1 MVRAK
6 GLGKGL
12 DALFS
17 SGKPINDDQAA
28 GPLLTLPVDGLRP
41 GKFQPRTQMD
51 DEAITELSE
60 SIRSQGVIQPLIV
73 RPLPNGKHE
82 IIAGERRWRA
92 AQKAGLKLVPVVI
105 KNSDDKSAMAMALI
119 ENIQREDLN
128 AIDEAIGIKRLIE
141 EFEMTHGAVARILG
155 KSRSTVTNLQR
166 LLSLAQPV
174 QEMLRDQRIEMG
186 HARSLLGLDTSR
198 QVDLAKRII
207 ALNLTVREVES
218 LVGAASTRLG
228 GKGKANQASQNIDR
242 DTVNLQEQLAQHLGL
257 PVKIT
262 QSKRGSGK
270 ITLTYSDLDGLE
282 VLLAKLRA

>member
-17 SGKPINDDQAA
+17 SGKPANSDSQE
-28 GPLLTLPVDGLRP
+28 PVVTLPIDGLQP
-41 GKFQPRTQMD
+41 GKFQPRTRMD
-51 DEAITELSE
+51 ENAIAELSE
-60 SIRSQGVIQPLIV
+60 SIRSQGIIQPLVV
-73 RPLPNGKHE
+73 RALSSGQHE

-92 AQKAGLKLVPVVI
+92 AQKAGLNAVPVVV
-105 KNSDDKSAMAMALI
+105 KNTDDKSAMAMALI

-141 EFEMTHGAVARILG
+141 EFEITHEAVARILG

-166 LLSLAQPV
+166 LLSLAPSV
-174 QEMLRDQRIEMG
+174 QQMLREQRLEMG
-186 HARSLLGLDTSR
+186 HARSLLVLDAAR
-198 QVDLAKRII
+198 QADLAKRIV

-218 LVGAASTRLG
+218 LVGAVNVRVG
-228 GKGKANQASQNIDR
+228 GKAKNRQSRQTPDQ
-242 DTVNLQEQLAQHLGL
+242 DTVNLQEGLAQHLGL

-262 QSKRGSGK
+262 NTKRGSGK
-270 ITLTYSDLDGLE
+270 IVLSYSDLDELE

>member
-17 SGKPINDDQAA
+17 SGKPANSDS
-28 GPLLTLPVDGLRP
+28 PEPVVTLPIDGLQP
-41 GKFQPRTQMD
+41 GKFQPRTRMD
-51 DEAITELSE
+51 ENAIAELSE
-60 SIRSQGVIQPLIV
+60 SIRSQGIIQPLVV
-73 RPLPNGKHE
+73 RALSSGQHE

-92 AQKAGLKLVPVVI
+92 AQKAGLNAVPVVV
-105 KNSDDKSAMAMALI
+105 KNADDKSAMAMALI

-141 EFEMTHGAVARILG
+141 EFEITHEAVARILG

-166 LLSLAQPV
+166 LLSLAPSV
-174 QEMLRDQRIEMG
+174 QQMLREQRLEMG
-186 HARSLLGLDTSR
+186 HARSLLVLDAAR
-198 QVDLAKRII
+198 QADLAKRIV

-218 LVGAASTRLG
+218 LVGAVNVRVG
-228 GKGKANQASQNIDR
+228 GKAKNRQSRQTPDQ
-242 DTVNLQEQLAQHLGL
+242 DTVNLQEGLAQHLGL

-262 QSKRGSGK
+262 NTKRGSGK
-270 ITLTYSDLDGLE
+270 IVLSYSDVDELE